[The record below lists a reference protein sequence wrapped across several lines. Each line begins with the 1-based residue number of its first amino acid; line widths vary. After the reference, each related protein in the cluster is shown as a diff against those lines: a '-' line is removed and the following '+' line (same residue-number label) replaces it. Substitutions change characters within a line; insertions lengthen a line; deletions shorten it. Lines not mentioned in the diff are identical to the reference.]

1 MGTGVVL
8 IVVGAILTFAVED
21 DVPGINLAVTGLI
34 LMIAGAAV
42 VAYARHGSEHRH
54 TVVRRDEVPHDGGT
68 DGTHVV
74 EEIDRVRGVKP
85 SRESSY

>member
-1 MGTGVVL
+1 MGTGVIL

-34 LMIAGAAV
+34 LMVAGAAV
-42 VAYARHGSEHRH
+42 VAYARNGSERRH
-54 TVVRRDEVPHDGGT
+54 TVVRRDDATGT
-68 DGTHVV
+68 GAEGTHVV